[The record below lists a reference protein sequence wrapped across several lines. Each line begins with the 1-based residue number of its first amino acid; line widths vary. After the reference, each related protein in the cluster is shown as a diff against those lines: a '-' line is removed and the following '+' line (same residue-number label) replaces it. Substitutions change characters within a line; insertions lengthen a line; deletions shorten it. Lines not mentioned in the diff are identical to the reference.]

1 MSAVLRTEGIEVRYG
16 ETSVLRAVT
25 VEVERGEAVS
35 VIGPNGSGK
44 TTLLKTIAGLLRP
57 RHGRVIYDGVRLD
70 GLPAHRV
77 VRLGIAYV
85 PAEKELFPQMTVL
98 ENLELGAYANPTA
111 TDERLAFVFGLFPRL
126 RERTAQLAGT
136 MSGGEQQMLAIGRAM
151 MAGPKVLMLD
161 EPSTGLAPKL
171 VAEMYEQLS
180 RLKAAGLTILLAE
193 QQVPL
198 ALAFSDRTY
207 VLENG
212 AIRLAGPSRDLLGD
226 PEIKRAYLG
235 VA

>member
-1 MSAVLRTEGIEVRYG
+1 
-16 ETSVLRAVT
+16 
-25 VEVERGEAVS
+25 
-35 VIGPNGSGK
+35 
-44 TTLLKTIAGLLRP
+44 
-57 RHGRVIYDGVRLD
+57 
-70 GLPAHRV
+70 
-77 VRLGIAYV
+77 
-85 PAEKELFPQMTVL
+85 
-98 ENLELGAYANPTA
+98 
-111 TDERLAFVFGLFPRL
+111 
-126 RERTAQLAGT
+126 
-136 MSGGEQQMLAIGRAM
+136 MLAIGRAM

-180 RLKAAGLTILLAE
+180 RLKAGGLTILLAE

-198 ALAFSDRTY
+198 ALALTDRTY

-235 VA
+235 LA